1 MIFFSFLSD
10 KIILSETSFVYFR
23 QRVRKQPKQL
33 KTNNFLCF
41 HFPITAEVSPPPAV
55 SSLLHSA
62 ARHFSIQQRYLYPNR
77 LSILFYKTV
86 YESWNRF
93 VHLRLSRSIYVEYP
107 APETALV
114 RLQTNLPYFPNKKS
128 HAKTLFSHSSNY
140 LYSRNDNITN
150 TPIILAKNIIT
161 YFI

>member
-62 ARHFSIQQRYLYPNR
+62 ARHFSKRRRYLYPNR

-107 APETALV
+107 APETAFAS
-114 RLQTNLPYFPNKKS
+114 TNESP
-128 HAKTLFSHSSNY
+128 LFSQQEEPCKNFVFTQ
-140 LYSRNDNITN
+140 LKLF
-150 TPIILAKNIIT
+150 ILQE
-161 YFI
+161 